1 MEAPKPMETVKS
13 FDISIDIDSK
23 IFDVHLNY
31 KSNIIN
37 INIYE
42 KNSIPL
48 KKFEK
53 SFTKKEFE
61 CINKFFR
68 IFDDNLEI

>member
-1 MEAPKPMETVKS
+1 METVKS

-37 INIYE
+37 INI
-42 KNSIPL
+42 
-48 KKFEK
+48 
-53 SFTKKEFE
+53 
-61 CINKFFR
+61 
-68 IFDDNLEI
+68 